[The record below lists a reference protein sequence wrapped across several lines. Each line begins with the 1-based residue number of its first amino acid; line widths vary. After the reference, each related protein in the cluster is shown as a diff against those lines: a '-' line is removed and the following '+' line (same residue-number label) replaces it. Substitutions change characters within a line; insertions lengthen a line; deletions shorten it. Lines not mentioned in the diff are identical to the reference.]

1 MSISSSCVF
10 RSRRHSQ
17 IDHKAVADV
26 GLGGRRRH
34 MSMQDRVEMYNTV
47 LALEDEANKEAGEAT
62 GRQRKSSKV
71 MFEHPKI
78 EMTDEGARVVDLV
91 QAEVHQVFFKYFL

>member
-1 MSISSSCVF
+1 
-10 RSRRHSQ
+10 
-17 IDHKAVADV
+17 
-26 GLGGRRRH
+26 

-47 LALEDEANKEAGEAT
+47 LALEDEASKEAGEVT